1 MADIIVR
8 DYSKNNIISITSV
21 NIDFDFASTRVFV
34 SAFKNT
40 DDIVKFLNFSSKK
53 IKHILS
59 CKIKVLKLPDL
70 IFIDDSKYKIFY

>member
-1 MADIIVR
+1 MKNSIKFKRYNKLIQKYIADIIVR
-8 DYSKNNIISITSV
+8 DYSKNNIITITSV

-53 IKHILS
+53 
-59 CKIKVLKLPDL
+59 
-70 IFIDDSKYKIFY
+70 